1 MSLMWAEPWM
11 RIKSAHG
18 PDLIQTEV
26 NSKIPCDM
34 KDTGVNLSLI
44 PRSSEIAP
52 SISVTAL
59 PL

>member
-1 MSLMWAEPWM
+1 M

-44 PRSSEIAP
+44 LRSSEIAP
-52 SISVTAL
+52 STSITAL
-59 PL
+59 PF

>member
-44 PRSSEIAP
+44 LRSSEIAP
-52 SISVTAL
+52 STSITAL
-59 PL
+59 PF

>member
-1 MSLMWAEPWM
+1 M